1 MAVVFYPAIIDREE
15 DGFSVYFPDI
25 PGCFSDGDTINEAA
39 LNAEQAL
46 NMHLVSAAE
55 GGIEINKPS
64 QIDAVEI
71 DPEGDYVTRLLVR
84 GETPG
89 KITRIQVSIDEGL
102 LSRIDRVAKNRSR
115 FIADASRAALEANL

>member
-1 MAVVFYPAIIDREE
+1 MAVVFYPAIIDREK

-25 PGCFSDGDTINEAA
+25 PGCYSDGEDVNKAA
-39 LNAEQAL
+39 VNAEQAL

-55 GGIEINKPS
+55 EGIKINPPS
-64 QIDAVEI
+64 PIDAVEI
-71 DPEGDYVTRLLVR
+71 DAEGDYVARLLIR

-89 KITRIQVSIDEGL
+89 KVTRIQVSIDEGL

-115 FIADASRAALEANL
+115 FIADASRAALKACA